1 MSLTWSGYNTSKE
14 IFISETISKI
24 IEMQDANT
32 EQIFDQVKEKM
43 LLDFKNFYFNQT
55 YRQIV
60 PRFNTI
66 MRVP

>member
-1 MSLTWSGYNTSKE
+1 MSLTWSGYSASKE

-24 IEMQDANT
+24 IEMQEANT